1 MITDDLVR
9 ALTASTSIVHASTVH
24 AIVVHNYCLAPKLV
38 LPRGSLGGCDV
49 GWKKRLYYSF
59 KWSCI
64 LFLMNSWFCVWW
76 ICYHLNFLPSCCL
89 IAIAIHVL
97 LVHFLSRSS
106 C

>member
-49 GWKKRLYYSF
+49 GWKKHLYYSF

-64 LFLMNSWFCVWW
+64 LFLMNSWFCMMDLLPPKFPTKLLLD
-76 ICYHLNFLPSCCL
+76 CYSYTCTACS
-89 IAIAIHVL
+89 L
-97 LVHFLSRSS
+97 LE
-106 C
+106 

>member
-38 LPRGSLGGCDV
+38 LPKGSLGGCDV

-59 KWSCI
+59 KWSCV
-64 LFLMNSWFCVWW
+64 LFLMNSWFCVW
-76 ICYHLNFLPSCCL
+76 YHLNFLPSCCL
-89 IAIAIHVL
+89 IAMAIHVL